1 MKANGRKVTGV
12 MNLLDAAVL
21 GFTAF
26 ILLYSGYGYLK
37 EKAELPKYRREKT
50 PKDKQLANTLKAEA
64 Q

>member
-1 MKANGRKVTGV
+1 